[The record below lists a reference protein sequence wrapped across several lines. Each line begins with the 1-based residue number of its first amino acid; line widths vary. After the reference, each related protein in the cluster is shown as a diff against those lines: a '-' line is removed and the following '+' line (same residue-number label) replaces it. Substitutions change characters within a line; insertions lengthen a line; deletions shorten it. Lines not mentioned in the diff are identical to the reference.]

1 MRVVL
6 IHRYFWPDTPPYAH
20 ILKEIAL
27 RLADAGHEVHVLT
40 CQPSY
45 RPSEATLAPGR
56 EELGDRITVR
66 RWPVL
71 PDRGS
76 AAAKV
81 LNLVLFCA
89 RLAIECFRLCRVDV
103 VMAASTPPVAV
114 ASVAAWLARR
124 RGARF
129 VYHKQD
135 IYPEAV
141 VAAGMVRARWLSGL
155 LRWIDARTDRLAHR
169 VVVLSRDMAETV
181 LARGVAPERIAVIN
195 NFDPWDVDDASVADG
210 SPAAAV
216 ADAAGHADHPLRVA
230 FVGAF
235 GRFQNVETVVAALAR
250 IGNDPR
256 IEVHFFGEG
265 SRRGFVERA
274 AADRGLANVR
284 VHGYRPP
291 HDVAEFLRTADLGV
305 VSLPPGLTRA
315 AYPSRTMTY
324 LRQGCPVLAL
334 VDGDSELARTIV
346 AAGAG
351 FQVDP
356 TSAERLADTL
366 RDLADRPD
374 ELLGGRKCA
383 ADLYREQFSA
393 ERQLARW
400 MDLFHRIGEEG
411 TP

>member
-1 MRVVL
+1 
-6 IHRYFWPDTPPYAH
+6 
-20 ILKEIAL
+20 
-27 RLADAGHEVHVLT
+27 
-40 CQPSY
+40 
-45 RPSEATLAPGR
+45 
-56 EELGDRITVR
+56 
-66 RWPVL
+66 VL

-81 LNLVLFCA
+81 LNLVLFCG
-89 RLAIECFRLCRVDV
+89 RLTVECFRLGRIDV

-135 IYPEAV
+135 IYPDAV
-141 VAAGMVRARWLSGL
+141 VAAGMLRTRWLSGP

-181 LARGVAPERIAVIN
+181 RARGVAPERIAVIN
-195 NFDPWDVDDASVADG
+195 NFDPWDVDDAPIADR
-210 SPAAAV
+210 SPAVVAA
-216 ADAAGHADHPLRVA
+216 DPAGRADHPLRVA
-230 FVGAF
+230 FVGAL

-250 IGNDPR
+250 LGNDAR

-274 AADRGLANVR
+274 VVDRGLANVR
-284 VHGYRPP
+284 LHGYRPP
-291 HDVAEFLRTADLGV
+291 HEVAEFLRRTADLGV
-305 VSLPPGLTRA
+305 VSLLPGLTRA
-315 AYPSRTMTY
+315 AYPSRTLAY

-334 VDGDSELARTIV
+334 VDEDSELARTIV

-351 FQVDP
+351 VQVDP
-356 TSAERLADTL
+356 TSADRLAETL
-366 RDLADRPD
+366 RELTDRPD
-374 ELLGGRKCA
+374 ELLGARKCA
-383 ADLYREQFSA
+383 FDLYREQSSA

-400 MDLFHRIGEEG
+400 TDLFHGFGEG
-411 TP
+411 DAA

>member
-27 RLADAGHEVHVLT
+27 RLAGDGHHVHVLT

-45 RPSEATLAPGR
+45 RAAATRAPGR
-56 EELGDRITVR
+56 EQLGDRITVR

-76 AAAKV
+76 AVAKV

-89 RLAIECFRLCRVDV
+89 RLAIEWFRLGRTDI

-135 IYPEAV
+135 IYPDAV
-141 VAAGMVRARWLSGL
+141 VAAGMLRARWLGGL
-155 LRWIDARTDRLAHR
+155 LRWLDARTDRRAHR

-181 LARGVAPERIAVIN
+181 RARGVAPQRIAIIN
-195 NFDPWDVDDASVADG
+195 NFDPWDVDDAPDRSTAGAPAD
-210 SPAAAV
+210 PAGR
-216 ADAAGHADHPLRVA
+216 ADNPLRVA
-230 FVGAF
+230 FVGAL

-250 IGNDPR
+250 LGNDPR

-274 AADRGLANVR
+274 VAGRGLANVR

-291 HDVAEFLRTADLGV
+291 HEVAEFLRRTADLGV

-315 AYPSRTMTY
+315 AYPSRTLTY

-334 VDGDSELARTIV
+334 VDSDSELAGTVV

-351 FQVDP
+351 VQVDP
-356 TSAERLADTL
+356 TSADRLAETL
-366 RDLADRPD
+366 RELTERPD
-374 ELLGGRKCA
+374 ELLGARKCA
-383 ADLYREQFSA
+383 FDLYREQFGA

-400 MDLFHRIGEEG
+400 TELFHRIGDEG
-411 TP
+411 AA